1 MDHSEMPS
9 DPKLDSI
16 DLSII
21 RALQADGRITLKE
34 LADKVNLS
42 KTPCHA
48 RMRRLVEQGVIRRF
62 TAQIDYER
70 LGLGHVAFVQVKLS
84 DTREGALR
92 AFNKAV
98 QSLPEIE
105 QCHMMA
111 SSFDYLLK
119 VRTRSIRDYRRVLGE
134 EIAALPNV
142 ANTSTFVSMETVK
155 ESESTLP
162 G

>member
-1 MDHSEMPS
+1 MDHTELPS
-9 DPKLDSI
+9 DPKLDRI

>member
-1 MDHSEMPS
+1 MDNSEFGA
-9 DPKLDSI
+9 DPKLDRI
-16 DLSII
+16 DLAII
-21 RALQADGRITLKE
+21 RELQNDGRITLTE
-34 LADKVNLS
+34 LAERVNLS

-48 RMRRLVEQGVIRRF
+48 RMRRLVERGVIKRF

-84 DTREGALR
+84 DTRASALG

-119 VRTRSIRDYRRVLGE
+119 VRTRDIRDYRRVLGE
-134 EIAALPNV
+134 HIASLPYV

-155 ESESTLP
+155 EADSP
-162 G
+162 PAA

>member
-1 MDHSEMPS
+1 MDHTELPS
-9 DPKLDSI
+9 DPKLDRI

-21 RALQADGRITLKE
+21 RELQTDGRITLKE

-142 ANTSTFVSMETVK
+142 SNTSTFVSMETVK